1 MKLLIG
7 NGTKMTLFVW
17 ASSRWW
23 RVKQFRQ
30 CS

>member
-23 RVKQFRQ
+23 RV
-30 CS
+30 